1 MRGLSGCWLRNKG
14 YDVECSCHL
23 DQKPGWFGLVSNR
36 LFVAMRYHW
45 SACKTNFPF
54 RDVDLRTS
62 RHRMVRYLVHWCYH
76 DTTHLLD
83 LQRSVTGR
91 LVAALPGKI
100 VEDAANKL
108 V

>member
-1 MRGLSGCWLRNKG
+1 
-14 YDVECSCHL
+14 
-23 DQKPGWFGLVSNR
+23 
-36 LFVAMRYHW
+36 
-45 SACKTNFPF
+45 
-54 RDVDLRTS
+54 
-62 RHRMVRYLVHWCYH
+62 MVRYLVHWCYH